1 MFKEDKPM
9 IKRTAILITMV
20 FVFVTLTGVAFSADK
35 KQVRDRKKDGS
46 CQSYSIDHEA
56 RFIITGKQNRSRS
69 GDQDRDRDRS
79 QDGSCLDYK
88 IDHDVGLVIAGKN
101 GNGDQKRGQNRDG
114 SCQDG

>member
-1 MFKEDKPM
+1 M

-46 CQSYSIDHEA
+46 CQIYTTGHEA
-56 RFIITGKQNRSRS
+56 GFIIAGKQNRSRS
-69 GDQDRDRDRS
+69 GDQVQTR
-79 QDGSCLDYK
+79 
-88 IDHDVGLVIAGKN
+88 
-101 GNGDQKRGQNRDG
+101 NR